1 MSQHQSKDPL
11 HGVTLEQLLTKLV
24 DHYGWSELGARI
36 RINCFRSDPSIK
48 SSLKFFASH
57 ALGAQRGGRP
67 VYRYGQPSRPSQR

>member
-11 HGVTLEQLLTKLV
+11 HGVTLEQLLNKLV
-24 DHYGWSELGARI
+24 DHYGWSELGTRI

-48 SSLKFFASH
+48 SSLKLCVARP
-57 ALGAQRGGRP
+57 GAQRGGRS